1 MRHVTLEDALA
12 FTALVAL
19 RDRPRA
25 RRMTVRW
32 LRRWLDENT
41 EADIEQVAIVTDL
54 LAGLGG
60 HQHHWALRC
69 LKDMSGERTSAR
81 PRAGRGG

>member
-1 MRHVTLEDALA
+1 MRHVTLQDALT

-25 RRMTVRW
+25 RRMAVRW
-32 LRRWLDENT
+32 LRRWLEEST
-41 EADIEQVAIVTDL
+41 EADIEQAAIVTNL
-54 LAGLGG
+54 LAALGG

-69 LKDMSGERTSAR
+69 LQDMAGR